1 MPYIIDG
8 NNLLGSAPDIAPD
21 DPDARNKIILIVG
34 KFQEDK
40 NSNVIIV
47 FDGAPH
53 NGVRRQE
60 ISSKFTILYPHYGNS
75 ADDEI
80 REILCSFNYFK
91 DVVLVSSDRSLK
103 DFARE
108 KGAKTINSIEFYFEL
123 KRFTHKHG
131 KKEAKQKR
139 IDAKISD
146 KEIDQWMK
154 IFDES

>member
-8 NNLLGSAPDIAPD
+8 NNLLGSAPDID
-21 DPDARNKIILIVG
+21 GHDPEAKNKLIAIVAR
-34 KFQEDK
+34 FQEDK

-60 ISSKFTILYPHYGNS
+60 VSPKFTVLYPHYGNT

-80 REILCSFNYFK
+80 REILGGFNYCK
-91 DVVLVSSDRSLK
+91 DVILVSSDRNLK
-103 DFARE
+103 DFAKE
-108 KGAKTINSIEFYFEL
+108 KGAKTLNSIEFYFEL
-123 KRFTHKHG
+123 KRFTHIRG
-131 KKEAKQKR
+131 KKEARQKR
-139 IDAKISD
+139 IDAKMSA